1 MGLEETEL
9 KPLVDS
15 WRKSNPRIVQLWW
28 DVDKAVKECVK
39 ERTSSESH
47 DYQKFAAEH
56 IINNPVAALFLD
68 MGLGKTVITL
78 SAIQELMYER
88 FEVRKVLVIAPLRVG
103 RDTWPQEI
111 EKWDHLKGLK
121 YSVAIGTETERKV
134 ALMAKASIYIINR
147 ENVEWLVKNCTF
159 DFDMSR
165 FCLDGR
171 KLDITNG
178 MRTESSL
185 QSGNMTDQKITPCIR
200 L

>member
-1 MGLEETEL
+1 M
-9 KPLVDS
+9 KYVP
-15 WRKSNPRIVQLWW
+15 
-28 DVDKAVKECVK
+28 
-39 ERTSSESH
+39 H

-159 DFDMSR
+159 DFDMNQAVRLWNEIFQIVKENCS
-165 FCLDGR
+165 
-171 KLDITNG
+171 
-178 MRTESSL
+178 
-185 QSGNMTDQKITPCIR
+185 TDYSEAAPQDDLMER
-200 L
+200 LLRARERR